1 MSLIEL
7 KKISKSFGKVKA
19 NDNISL
25 TIENNSV
32 HCLIGENGAGKTT
45 LMKILFGVYKP
56 DSGEIFINGKQVIF
70 KSSLDAIKL
79 KIGML
84 HQHFMLI
91 DNFTVLENVILGAET
106 SRGYKLDFKNAERR
120 INEIIRNYNLQL
132 NPHDYVD
139 ELSIGAKQKVELL
152 KLLYRDSEILIFD
165 EPTAVLTPVELKDFF
180 NILNN
185 FKRDGK
191 TIILITHKLNEV
203 KDISD
208 KVSVLRKGK
217 LVYETDKDNLD
228 ISELGKQIIGEVNDI
243 DTIEKIEFSISKK
256 EELLIAENINLI
268 ENSIKKL
275 NNLNFSLKRF
285 NIFGLCGVEGNGQN
299 ELVEVLMGIKKKYTG
314 KISPENLNISLV
326 PDDRIKKGMI
336 AEMSVAENYF
346 LRKRDTKVA
355 FRKKLKEFEEDIVNQ
370 FLVRIPYRFCPMKYL
385 SGGNQQ
391 KAIVGREILLNND
404 ILIFSHPT
412 RGVDIRAREKIHFEI
427 LMQRMRAKAILLISS
442 DMDELITLSDE
453 LAVMYKGMFLK
464 VFSEKDLRSEL
475 ELNRTAFLERIG
487 ELMIGIVK

>member
-32 HCLIGENGAGKTT
+32 HCLIGENGAGKST

-180 NILNN
+180 
-185 FKRDGK
+185 
-191 TIILITHKLNEV
+191 
-203 KDISD
+203 
-208 KVSVLRKGK
+208 
-217 LVYETDKDNLD
+217 
-228 ISELGKQIIGEVNDI
+228 
-243 DTIEKIEFSISKK
+243 
-256 EELLIAENINLI
+256 
-268 ENSIKKL
+268 
-275 NNLNFSLKRF
+275 
-285 NIFGLCGVEGNGQN
+285 
-299 ELVEVLMGIKKKYTG
+299 
-314 KISPENLNISLV
+314 
-326 PDDRIKKGMI
+326 
-336 AEMSVAENYF
+336 
-346 LRKRDTKVA
+346 
-355 FRKKLKEFEEDIVNQ
+355 
-370 FLVRIPYRFCPMKYL
+370 
-385 SGGNQQ
+385 
-391 KAIVGREILLNND
+391 
-404 ILIFSHPT
+404 
-412 RGVDIRAREKIHFEI
+412 
-427 LMQRMRAKAILLISS
+427 
-442 DMDELITLSDE
+442 
-453 LAVMYKGMFLK
+453 
-464 VFSEKDLRSEL
+464 
-475 ELNRTAFLERIG
+475 
-487 ELMIGIVK
+487 